1 MGVEAWRP
9 ALAES
14 LKDAPGAIGIS
25 IRNIDDQVS
34 AAPRFLLEKAREV
47 VAFCRTRSAAPIILG
62 GAGYS
67 IFPERVLDYTGADMG
82 IQGESEHAFVML
94 VQRLCPSAPLN
105 DVPGLY
111 IRGKGLQSPRS
122 YVDELDTLPL
132 PGPEL
137 FESRYAGDPNYFLPI
152 QTRRGCPLRCRHCST
167 ATIEGG
173 LIRKRSPR
181 KVVENLARWH
191 GAGFK
196 QVYFVDN
203 VFNLPE
209 SYAIDLCEEM
219 ARAGLN
225 LSWRAILYPGRVSE
239 RLVRAMAEA
248 GCKDVALGYES
259 GVQPILDALRKRFPL
274 EDVRRTARTLAEHGI
289 SRMGFLLLGGPGETR
304 DTATQSLI
312 FTDEL
317 NLEMVKVTVG
327 VRIYPFTELAGI
339 AVKEGVVA
347 AEEDLLEP
355 RFYIAPGLEEW
366 LREKVRNW
374 MADRPRWTM

>member
-1 MGVEAWRP
+1 
-9 ALAES
+9 
-14 LKDAPGAIGIS
+14 
-25 IRNIDDQVS
+25 
-34 AAPRFLLEKAREV
+34 
-47 VAFCRTRSAAPIILG
+47 
-62 GAGYS
+62 
-67 IFPERVLDYTGADMG
+67 
-82 IQGESEHAFVML
+82 
-94 VQRLCPSAPLN
+94 
-105 DVPGLY
+105 
-111 IRGKGLQSPRS
+111 
-122 YVDELDTLPL
+122 
-132 PGPEL
+132 
-137 FESRYAGDPNYFLPI
+137 
-152 QTRRGCPLRCRHCST
+152 
-167 ATIEGG
+167 
-173 LIRKRSPR
+173 
-181 KVVENLARWH
+181 VVEDLARWH

-259 GVQPILDALRKRFPL
+259 GVQPILDALRKRFTL